1 MQQNVNFLAFFKA
14 LFLRPLPFFRQWVE
28 NIHGLILH
36 HFECHVASRLIM
48 QTCAATS
55 PNSLEIYFRTGW
67 WYLQTGSGLL
77 SSQKIKKK
85 SKMAVLGL
93 SGHLLSRYIVHLGL
107 KNTPGLIFEVP
118 GP

>member
-1 MQQNVNFLAFFKA
+1 MAEV
-14 LFLRPLPFFRQWVE
+14 
-28 NIHGLILH
+28 
-36 HFECHVASRLIM
+36 

-77 SSQKIKKK
+77 SGQKIKKK
-85 SKMAVLGL
+85 LKMAVLGL
-93 SGHLLSRYIVHLGL
+93 SGHLLCRYIVHLEL

-118 GP
+118 GPQNLIKNLILKVFSKIRRRFSGRVAGQV